1 METQVTAADCKT
13 KKLLQLNMVEKLNEK
28 LNEKLKMVEKLN
40 EKLSG

>member
-13 KKLLQLNMVEKLNEK
+13 KKLLQLKMVEKPSEK
-28 LNEKLKMVEKLN
+28 FKMVEKLN